1 MGIHPKISWC
11 NKNAITIYP
20 LPIKNNKKVLIEI
33 NDKGKIK
40 TGKNLYVQDGTLA
53 KKIHELYEYYFNKYN
68 QAP

>member
-1 MGIHPKISWC
+1 M
-11 NKNAITIYP
+11 
-20 LPIKNNKKVLIEI
+20 PIKNNKKVLIEI